1 MIPAIILSTAVVFLA
16 IGALFS
22 TVVAS
27 VGRLS
32 RVTLRAMAE
41 RRREDRYR
49 LLEEAAHDRT
59 QFLFPLEVVAN
70 GLVASVV
77 ALLTWLLMWMEVV
90 QPLLWALLLAAIIPT
105 LLLQFIPRLLTQSQ
119 AEAYTLR
126 LLPLISAPYR
136 LIRWLT
142 APLWLFLRRDRRRY
156 QADSIHNPSSEEA
169 SEEEIQAYL
178 GVGEEDGIF
187 EEESTELIQSAL
199 EFGTTLVR
207 DIMTPRSEIVGIQ
220 NAATV
225 AELLNLIADSR
236 HSRIPVYG
244 VKKEEIVGVV
254 YVRNLLDYLQNSNRT
269 DPITPIVTKPWFVPE
284 SKKVIDLLSEMQQ
297 KSEPM
302 AIVVSEYG
310 AIDGLVTIE
319 DLLEEIVG
327 EIYDEDEAQETGLE
341 RDGDGSYIV
350 PGGFEISALEE
361 EIDADLQMGDVTT
374 VSGLVVEQLGSVPL
388 AGERVTIRGW
398 EFEVLESIRTRI
410 KKLRMRPEGTPGT
423 SVPNPKS

>member
-1 MIPAIILSTAVVFLA
+1 MIPLIILSIALVLLAVGVL
-16 IGALFS
+16 LS

-32 RVTLRAMAE
+32 RVTLRAMVE
-41 RRREDRYR
+41 RQREHRYR
-49 LLEEAAHDRT
+49 LLEEAAKDRA
-59 QFLFPLEVVAN
+59 QFLFPLEAVAHA
-70 GLVASVV
+70 LAAAVV
-77 ALLTWLLMWMEVV
+77 ALLTWLLVWMKVV
-90 QPLLWALLLAAIIPT
+90 QPLLWALLVALVIPT
-105 LLLQFIPRLLTQSQ
+105 LLLQFLPRLLTQSQ
-119 AEAYTLR
+119 PEAYALR
-126 LLPLISAPYR
+126 LLPIVSAPYR

-142 APLWLFLRRDRRRY
+142 APLWLFLRRDQRRY
-156 QADSIHNPSSEEA
+156 QADNIPNPTFEETT
-169 SEEEIQAYL
+169 EEEIHAYL

-187 EEESTELIQSAL
+187 EEESTELIQSVL

-207 DIMTPRSEIVGIQ
+207 EIMTPRSEIVGIQ
-220 NAATV
+220 KAAT
-225 AELLNLIADSR
+225 IADLLDLMAESR

-244 VKKEEIVGVV
+244 VRKEEIVGVV
-254 YVRNLLDYLQNSNRT
+254 YVRNLITYLQKGKRT
-269 DPITPIVTKPWFVPE
+269 DPIAPIVKKPWFVPE

-327 EIYDEDEAQETGLE
+327 EIYDEDEAQEVGVE
-341 RDGDGSYIV
+341 RDGDGSYLV
-350 PGGFEISALEE
+350 RGGFEISALEE
-361 EIDADLQMGDVTT
+361 ALDTDFQIGDVTT
-374 VSGLVVEQLGSVPL
+374 VSGLVVERLGSVPV

-410 KKLRMRPEGTPGT
+410 KKLRMRPEGTRD
-423 SVPNPKS
+423 